1 MSYDVLMIGCT
12 VRQVTQ
18 GAMAGYMIYPKN
30 ALVYKGK
37 MRSFLKRRVN
47 LLSLRSF
54 LKKRVNLLSL
64 ADF

>member
-1 MSYDVLMIGCT
+1 MIGCT

-37 MRSFLKRRVN
+37 MRSFLLY

-64 ADF
+64 TDF